1 MAQHLEREI
10 EKLKFS
16 VLQVGTLVEEA
27 VRDSVRS
34 FSEKDL
40 GLAEQIIA
48 NDEKID
54 QLEVEVEEE
63 CLKILA
69 LHQPVA
75 IDLRYIIAVLKIN
88 NDLERIAD
96 LAVNIASRTKFLAE
110 KSEITLPISL
120 FTIAEK
126 VETMLKMSLDSLVNS
141 DANKAKSVLVAD
153 DEVDDL
159 HSNMYKIARAK
170 IESDPS
176 KIDQWF
182 NVIGISRYLER
193 AADHTTNIA
202 EDVIYLVDGEI
213 TRHSQLDKL

>member
-1 MAQHLEREI
+1 MVQHLEKEI
-10 EKLKFS
+10 EKLKS
-16 VLQVGTLVEEA
+16 SLLQVGTLVEEA

-40 GLAEQIIA
+40 DLAELIIE
-48 NDEKID
+48 NDDKID
-54 QLEVEVEEE
+54 QLEVEVEED

-110 KSEITLPISL
+110 KSTIILPGSL

-126 VETMLKMSLDSLVNS
+126 VEYMLKMSLDSLVKS
-141 DANKAKSVLVAD
+141 DTEKAKSVLVAD
-153 DEVDDL
+153 NEVDDL
-159 HSNMYKIARAK
+159 HSNMYKIAREK

-176 KIDQWF
+176 KIEQWF

-202 EDVIYLVDGEI
+202 EDVIYLVDGDI
-213 TRHSQLDKL
+213 TRHRQLDKL

>member
-1 MAQHLEREI
+1 MAQHLEKEI
-10 EKLKFS
+10 EKLKS
-16 VLQVGTLVEEA
+16 SLLQVGTLVEEA

-40 GLAEQIIA
+40 GLAEFIIE

-54 QLEVEVEEE
+54 QLEVEVEED

-110 KSEITLPISL
+110 KSTITLPGSL

-126 VETMLKMSLDSLVNS
+126 VEYMLKMSLDSLVKS
-141 DANKAKSVLVAD
+141 DTKKAKSVLVAD

-159 HSNMYKIARAK
+159 HSKMYKIAREE
-170 IESDPS
+170 IESDQS
-176 KIDQWF
+176 KIDQWL
-182 NVIGISRYLER
+182 NVIAISRYLER

-202 EDVIYLVDGEI
+202 EDVIYLVDGDI
-213 TRHSQLDKL
+213 TRHQQLDKL

>member
-1 MAQHLEREI
+1 MAELII
-10 EKLKFS
+10 E
-16 VLQVGTLVEEA
+16 
-27 VRDSVRS
+27 
-34 FSEKDL
+34 
-40 GLAEQIIA
+40 

-54 QLEVEVEEE
+54 QLEVEVEED

-110 KSEITLPISL
+110 KSTITLPGSL

-126 VETMLKMSLDSLVNS
+126 VEYMLKMSLDSLVKS
-141 DANKAKSVLVAD
+141 DTKKAKSVLVAD

-159 HSNMYKIARAK
+159 HSKMYKIAREE
-170 IESDPS
+170 IESDQS

-182 NVIGISRYLER
+182 NVIAISRYLER

-202 EDVIYLVDGEI
+202 EDVIYLVDGDI
-213 TRHSQLDKL
+213 TRHQQLDKL

>member
-1 MAQHLEREI
+1 MAQHLEKEI
-10 EKLKFS
+10 EKLKS
-16 VLQVGTLVEEA
+16 SLLQVGTLVEEA

-40 GLAEQIIA
+40 GLAEFIIE

-54 QLEVEVEEE
+54 QLEVEVEED

-110 KSEITLPISL
+110 KSTITLPGSL

-126 VETMLKMSLDSLVNS
+126 VEYMLKMSLDSLVKS
-141 DANKAKSVLVAD
+141 DTKKAKNVLVAD

-159 HSNMYKIARAK
+159 HSKMYKIAREE
-170 IESDPS
+170 IESDQS

-182 NVIGISRYLER
+182 NVIAISRYLER

-202 EDVIYLVDGEI
+202 EDVIYLVDGDI
-213 TRHSQLDKL
+213 TRHQQLDKL

>member
-1 MAQHLEREI
+1 MAQHLEKEI
-10 EKLKFS
+10 EKLKS
-16 VLQVGTLVEEA
+16 SLIQVGTLVEEA

-40 GLAEQIIA
+40 GLAEFIIE

-54 QLEVEVEEE
+54 QLEVEVEED

-110 KSEITLPISL
+110 KSTITLPGSL

-126 VETMLKMSLDSLVNS
+126 VEYMLKMSLDSLVKS
-141 DANKAKSVLVAD
+141 DTKKAKSVLVAD

-159 HSNMYKIARAK
+159 HSKMYKIAREE
-170 IESDPS
+170 IESDQS
-176 KIDQWF
+176 KIDQWL
-182 NVIGISRYLER
+182 NVIAISRYLER

-202 EDVIYLVDGEI
+202 EDVIYLVDGDI
-213 TRHSQLDKL
+213 TRHQQLDKL

>member
-1 MAQHLEREI
+1 MVQHLEKEI
-10 EKLKFS
+10 EKLKS
-16 VLQVGTLVEEA
+16 SLLQVGTLVEEA

-40 GLAEQIIA
+40 DLAELIIE

-54 QLEVEVEEE
+54 QLEVEVEED

-110 KSEITLPISL
+110 KSTITLPGSL

-126 VETMLKMSLDSLVNS
+126 VEYMLKMSLDSLVKS
-141 DANKAKSVLVAD
+141 DTEKAKSVLVAD

-159 HSNMYKIARAK
+159 HSNMYKIAREK

-202 EDVIYLVDGEI
+202 EDVIYLVDGDI
-213 TRHSQLDKL
+213 TRHRQLDKL

>member
-1 MAQHLEREI
+1 MAQHLEKEI
-10 EKLKFS
+10 EKLKS
-16 VLQVGTLVEEA
+16 SLLQVGTLVEEA

-40 GLAEQIIA
+40 GLAELIIE

-54 QLEVEVEEE
+54 QLEVEVEED

-110 KSEITLPISL
+110 KSTITLPGSL

-126 VETMLKMSLDSLVNS
+126 VEYMLKMSLDSLVKS
-141 DANKAKSVLVAD
+141 DTKKAKSVLVAD

-159 HSNMYKIARAK
+159 HSKMYKIAREE
-170 IESDPS
+170 IESDQS

-182 NVIGISRYLER
+182 NVIAISRYLER

-202 EDVIYLVDGEI
+202 EDVIYLVDGDI
-213 TRHSQLDKL
+213 TRHQQ

>member
-1 MAQHLEREI
+1 MVQHLEKEI
-10 EKLKFS
+10 EKLKS
-16 VLQVGTLVEEA
+16 SLLQVGTLVEEA

-40 GLAEQIIA
+40 DLAELIIE
-48 NDEKID
+48 NDDKID
-54 QLEVEVEEE
+54 QLEVEVEED

-110 KSEITLPISL
+110 KSTITLPGSL

-126 VETMLKMSLDSLVNS
+126 VEYMLKMSLDSLVKS
-141 DANKAKSVLVAD
+141 DTEKAKSVLVAD
-153 DEVDDL
+153 NEVDDL
-159 HSNMYKIARAK
+159 HSNMYKIAREK

-176 KIDQWF
+176 KIEQWF

-202 EDVIYLVDGEI
+202 EDVIYLVDGDI
-213 TRHSQLDKL
+213 TRHRQLDKL

>member
-1 MAQHLEREI
+1 MVQHLEKEI
-10 EKLKFS
+10 EKLKS
-16 VLQVGTLVEEA
+16 SLLQVGTLVEEA

-40 GLAEQIIA
+40 DLAELIIE
-48 NDEKID
+48 NDDKID
-54 QLEVEVEEE
+54 QLEVEVEED

-110 KSEITLPISL
+110 KSTITLPGSL

-126 VETMLKMSLDSLVNS
+126 VEYMLKMSLDSLVKS
-141 DANKAKSVLVAD
+141 DTEKTKSVLVAD
-153 DEVDDL
+153 NEVDDL
-159 HSNMYKIARAK
+159 HSNMYKIAREK

-176 KIDQWF
+176 KIEQWF

-202 EDVIYLVDGEI
+202 EDVIYLVDGDI
-213 TRHSQLDKL
+213 TRHRQLDKL

>member
-1 MAQHLEREI
+1 MAQHLEKEI
-10 EKLKFS
+10 EKLKS
-16 VLQVGTLVEEA
+16 SLLQVGTLVEEA

-40 GLAEQIIA
+40 GLAELIIE

-54 QLEVEVEEE
+54 QLEVEVEED

-110 KSEITLPISL
+110 KSTITLPGSL

-126 VETMLKMSLDSLVNS
+126 VEYMLKMSLDSLVKS
-141 DANKAKSVLVAD
+141 DTKKAKSVLVAD

-159 HSNMYKIARAK
+159 HSKMYKIAREE
-170 IESDPS
+170 IESDQS

-182 NVIGISRYLER
+182 NVIAISRYLER

-202 EDVIYLVDGEI
+202 EDVIYLVDGDI
-213 TRHSQLDKL
+213 TRHQQLDKL

>member
-1 MAQHLEREI
+1 MAQHLEKEI
-10 EKLKFS
+10 EKLKS
-16 VLQVGTLVEEA
+16 SLLQVGTLVEEA

-40 GLAEQIIA
+40 GLAELIIE

-54 QLEVEVEEE
+54 QLEVEVEED

-110 KSEITLPISL
+110 KSTITLPGSL

-126 VETMLKMSLDSLVNS
+126 VEYMLKMSLDSLVKS
-141 DANKAKSVLVAD
+141 DTKKAKNVLVAD

-159 HSNMYKIARAK
+159 HSKMYKIAREE
-170 IESDPS
+170 IESDQS

-182 NVIGISRYLER
+182 NVIAISRYLER

-202 EDVIYLVDGEI
+202 EDVIYLVDGDI
-213 TRHSQLDKL
+213 TRHQQLDKL

>member
-1 MAQHLEREI
+1 MVQYLEKEI

-16 VLQVGTLVEEA
+16 LLQVGTLVEEA

-40 GLAEQIIA
+40 DLAELIIE

-54 QLEVEVEEE
+54 QLEVEVEED

-110 KSEITLPISL
+110 KSTITLPGSL

-126 VETMLKMSLDSLVNS
+126 VEYMLKMSLDSLVKS
-141 DANKAKSVLVAD
+141 DTEKAKSVLVAD

-159 HSNMYKIARAK
+159 HSNMYKIAREK

-202 EDVIYLVDGEI
+202 EDVIYLVDGDI
-213 TRHSQLDKL
+213 TRHRQLDKL

>member
-1 MAQHLEREI
+1 MVQHLEKEI
-10 EKLKFS
+10 EKLKS
-16 VLQVGTLVEEA
+16 SLLQVGTLVEEA

-40 GLAEQIIA
+40 DLAELIIE

-54 QLEVEVEEE
+54 QLEVEVEED

-110 KSEITLPISL
+110 KSTITLPGSL

-126 VETMLKMSLDSLVNS
+126 VEYMLKMSLDSLLKS
-141 DANKAKSVLVAD
+141 DTEKAKSVLVAD

-159 HSNMYKIARAK
+159 HSNMYKIAREK

-202 EDVIYLVDGEI
+202 EDVIYLVDGDI
-213 TRHSQLDKL
+213 TRHRQLDKL

>member
-1 MAQHLEREI
+1 MAQHLEKEI
-10 EKLKFS
+10 EKLKS
-16 VLQVGTLVEEA
+16 SLLQVGTLVEEA

-40 GLAEQIIA
+40 GLAEFIIE

-54 QLEVEVEEE
+54 QLEVEVEED

-110 KSEITLPISL
+110 KSTITLPGSL

-126 VETMLKMSLDSLVNS
+126 VEYMLKMSLDSLVKS
-141 DANKAKSVLVAD
+141 DTKKAKSVLVAD

-159 HSNMYKIARAK
+159 HSKMYKIAREE
-170 IESDPS
+170 IESDQS

-182 NVIGISRYLER
+182 NVIAISRYLER

-202 EDVIYLVDGEI
+202 EDVIYLVDGDI
-213 TRHSQLDKL
+213 TRHQQLDKL

>member
-1 MAQHLEREI
+1 MAMDLKEI
-10 EKLKFS
+10 EKLKS
-16 VLQVGTLVEEA
+16 SLLQVGTLVEEA

-40 GLAEQIIA
+40 DLAELIIE

-54 QLEVEVEEE
+54 QLEVEVEED

-110 KSEITLPISL
+110 KSTITLPGSL

-126 VETMLKMSLDSLVNS
+126 VEYMLKMSLDSLVKS
-141 DANKAKSVLVAD
+141 DTEKAKSVLVAD

-159 HSNMYKIARAK
+159 HSNMYKIAREK

-202 EDVIYLVDGEI
+202 EDVIYLVDGDI
-213 TRHSQLDKL
+213 TRHRQLDKL